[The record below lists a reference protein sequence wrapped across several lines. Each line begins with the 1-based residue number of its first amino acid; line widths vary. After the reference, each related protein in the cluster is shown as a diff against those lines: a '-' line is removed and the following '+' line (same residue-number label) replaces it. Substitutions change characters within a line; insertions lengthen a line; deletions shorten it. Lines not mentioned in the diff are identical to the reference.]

1 MMKKNYGFAI
11 VGCGGIA
18 KIHAD
23 AIKNIDNAKLV
34 AVYDYS
40 YKFAQ
45 TFSEKYGCI
54 AYETIEELLSNEEVD
69 IVNICTPSGL
79 HAPIAVQVAN
89 AKKHIVL
96 EKPMA
101 ITKEQLEEIM
111 QAVKDNGVKVEV
123 ISQLRF
129 TPSIVQAKKAIDEG
143 VLGEILHADYV
154 MKYKRSQEYY
164 DNGGWRG
171 TWKMDG
177 GGALMNQGIHGI
189 DLIQYLVGGVK
200 SVYAECRTL
209 ARKIETED
217 TANILVEYNC
227 GAVGVIQCTTC
238 CEPGYP
244 RKITISGTKGTIILK
259 EDEIEV
265 WDVEGAPCEKTE
277 SCINVNANP
286 LDFSSTY
293 HQLQFKDLLR
303 AIEEDKQPLVGVS
316 EGRKAVEIILA
327 AYESSQQ
334 DKKVV
339 L

>member
-1 MMKKNYGFAI
+1 MKKSYGFAI

-23 AIKNIDNAKLV
+23 AIKNMDNARLV

-40 YKFAQ
+40 YKYAKDFAKKH
-45 TFSEKYGCI
+45 ECI
-54 AYETIEELLSNEEVD
+54 AYEKIEELLEDSNVD

-79 HAPIAVQVAN
+79 HAAIAVQVAN

-101 ITKEQLEEIM
+101 ITKEQMDDITKAVEE
-111 QAVKDNGVKVEV
+111 NGVKVEV

-129 TPSIVQAKKAIDEG
+129 TQSILQTKNAIDQG
-143 VLGEILHADYV
+143 WLGRILHADYV
-154 MKYKRSQEYY
+154 MKYKRTQEYY

-189 DLIQYLVGGVK
+189 DLLQYLVGGVK
-200 SVYAECRTL
+200 SVYADCRTM
-209 ARKIETED
+209 ARSIETED
-217 TANILVEYNC
+217 TANILVEYNS

-244 RKITISGTKGTIILK
+244 RRITISGTKGTIVIK
-259 EDEIEV
+259 EDEIET
-265 WDVEGAPCEKTE
+265 WDIENKGIETRK
-277 SCINVNANP
+277 SGMNANSNP
-286 LDFSSTY
+286 LDLSSKY
-293 HQLQFKDLLR
+293 HQMQFSDLINTIVLN
-303 AIEEDKQPLVGVS
+303 QTPLVDVN

-327 AYESSQQ
+327 AYESSREG
-334 DKKVV
+334 KKVV

>member
-1 MMKKNYGFAI
+1 MKKNYGFAI

-40 YKFAQ
+40 FKYAKDFA
-45 TFSEKYGCI
+45 EKQDCI
-54 AYETIEELLSNEEVD
+54 AYKTIEELLADESVD

-79 HAPIAVQVAN
+79 HAPIAIQVAN
-89 AKKHIVL
+89 AKKHIIL

-101 ITKEQLEEIM
+101 ITKEQLDEIIS
-111 QAVKDNGVKVEV
+111 AVEKNGVKVEV

-129 TPSIVQAKKAIDEG
+129 TPSILQAKNAIEQG
-143 VLGEILHADYV
+143 WLGTILHADYV
-154 MKYKRSQEYY
+154 MKYKRTQEYY

-171 TWKMDG
+171 TWAMDG

-189 DLIQYLVGGVK
+189 DLLQYLVGGVK
-200 SVYAECRTL
+200 SVYADCRTL
-209 ARKIETED
+209 ARNIETED

-244 RKITISGTKGTIILK
+244 RRITVSGTKGTIVIK
-259 EDEIEV
+259 EDEIET
-265 WDVEGAPCEKTE
+265 WDIEEKAVVTGG
-277 SCINVNANP
+277 SGVNALANP
-286 LDFSSTY
+286 LDISSKY
-293 HQLQFKDLLR
+293 HQLQFSDLINSI
-303 AIEEDKQPLVGVS
+303 AIDGTPLVGVQ

-327 AYESSQQ
+327 AYQSS
-334 DKKVV
+334 KEERKVV